1 MGHKEHHEKA
11 RGPVVCF
18 VITVSD
24 TRTEETDKGGR
35 MIREML
41 EGQGHTV
48 RGHAIIPDVPE
59 SVKNILISEIP
70 PETCAVILTGGTGI
84 ARRDTTID
92 TVRPLLDMEL
102 PGFGE
107 LFRALSYEDIGPAA
121 MLSRALAGAM
131 NHRAV
136 FCLPGSA
143 GAVKLAME
151 KLILPELAHIV
162 WEINEH

>member
-1 MGHKEHHEKA
+1 
-11 RGPVVCF
+11 

-24 TRTEETDKGGR
+24 TRTGETDTGGR

-41 EGQGHTV
+41 AEQNHAVSGHI
-48 RGHAIIPDVPE
+48 IIPDAPE
-59 SVKNILISEIP
+59 SVKNTLVSEIP
-70 PETCAVILTGGTGI
+70 AETGAVILTGGTGI

-92 TVRPLLDMEL
+92 TVRPMLDMEL

-131 NHRAV
+131 NGRAV
-136 FCLPGSA
+136 FCLPGST

-151 KLILPELAHIV
+151 KLILPELSHIV